1 MYVVTVDFRIKP
13 QHVQDFQR
21 EMLINARS
29 SVEKETGCRRFDVTV
44 DEHDPL
50 HFFFFF
56 FYDDEAAFQTHM
68 TMPHFH
74 TVTTVIEPW
83 FTAKVVATYLML
95 E

>member
-29 SVEKETGCRRFDVTV
+29 SVEKETGCRRFDITV
-44 DEHDPL
+44 DEHDPR
-50 HFFFFF
+50 HFFLFEV
-56 FYDDEAAFQTHM
+56 YDDEAAFQKHM

-74 TVTTVIEPW
+74 TVTAAIEPW